1 MIEKKEKRRK
11 EKMKVCLTDMETGEV
26 LTDYVFFIG
35 NKMRKVDKGFVK
47 IFVAF
52 LDDIIEDKEIGGK
65 AIRLLLSVMNDINW
79 NSLEVYIYPKRE
91 ARRLKVSEK
100 TIYRWLD
107 VLIEKEILFPTDR
120 KYIYKIKVY
129 SVIKGSMTEAI
140 ENELKEIAK
149 KSQDGSITE
158 AINEA
163 IEDKLKEM
171 IEE

>member
-1 MIEKKEKRRK
+1 MIEKKKERR
-11 EKMKVCLTDMETGEV
+11 KVCLTDMETGEI

-35 NKMRKVDKGFVK
+35 NKMRKVEDKGFVK

-100 TIYRWLD
+100 TIYRWINT
-107 VLIEKEILFPTDR
+107 LIEKKILFPTDR

-129 SVIKGSMTEAI
+129 SVIRGSMSEAI
-140 ENELKEIAK
+140 ENELKEIQK
-149 KSQDGSITE
+149 I
-158 AINEA
+158 
-163 IEDKLKEM
+163 KLKLDQERRLKELKELEEM
-171 IEE
+171 TG